1 MRRHKSL
8 AAVLAL
14 ACTASPA
21 FAATSTTAEID
32 PTLKERLKEELRQ
45 ELVDEI
51 KAEVKSELAAEGA
64 TSGGVQE
71 DHWAEEEW
79 KWEEPVKP
87 ELNFL
92 EIDGYFR
99 FRYQL
104 FKNLDL
110 STYSTVDGQGPFAAG
125 NAPPVPLCIVAGSCK
140 EANTLGGANMRLRL
154 EPTLNVSEDIKIK
167 MQIDVFDNL
176 VLGSTPDGLPKA
188 DSVPLV
194 GFTQTQLAPSDGVNA
209 VMDSIRVKRV
219 WAEIMTPLGQL
230 RVGRMGSQFGMGIL
244 ANQGDGIE
252 SDYGDSNDRILFA
265 TKIAN
270 HYIIPAFD
278 WAVSG
283 PTSAFHGQA
292 QGQPFDRDQRDDAD
306 QYILA
311 ILRRDKDQEIKEKL
325 ENDDFV
331 LNYGTY
337 LVYRTQALDS
347 GQFYA
352 GNDPNDG
359 PGTSAQVTRD
369 LHLYIGS
376 AWVKFLYR
384 KLLLEV
390 EAAGILGSV
399 KNSVV
404 SGRIGDTDKPFD
416 IQMWGAAVRG
426 EYKFLHDSLTVRFLV
441 AAASGDEQPGWGV
454 KPLTNT
460 SPQAG
465 AWDGAQ
471 QGDGY
476 IKNFRFDPDFKVDL
490 ILWRELVGMLTD
502 AVVVRPG
509 VQYNFTEGLGARL
522 DLIYSH
528 AMYSASTPSAS
539 FASNGSNDIKND
551 AGVVTQTRRPAPNL
565 GLEADLRL
573 FYASEDGFHAWLQ
586 YGILFPFA
594 GLDRLLVDS
603 AVRGGGKTLSSEI
616 AQTLQLTF
624 GVVF

>member
-1 MRRHKSL
+1 MRSLTSL
-8 AAVLAL
+8 AAVLIL
-14 ACTASPA
+14 AFPASS

-64 TSGGVQE
+64 TGGGVQE

-110 STYSTVDGQGPFAAG
+110 STYSNLDHQGPFANG
-125 NAPPVPLCIVAGSCK
+125 NAPPVPLCVIAGTCVN
-140 EANTLGGANMRLRL
+140 ANTLGGANMRLRL

-176 VLGSTPDGLPKA
+176 ILGSTPDGLPKS
-188 DSVPLV
+188 DSVPLIA
-194 GFTQTQLAPSDGVNA
+194 FSQSQLSPSDGINA

-219 WAEIMTPLGQL
+219 WAEVMTPLGQL
-230 RVGRMGSQFGMGIL
+230 RVGRMGSQFGMGVL
-244 ANQGDGIE
+244 ANQGEGLD
-252 SDYGDSNDRILFA
+252 SDYGDTNDRILFA

-270 HYIIPAFD
+270 HYIIPAYD

-283 PTSAFHGQA
+283 PSSAFHGQP
-292 QGQPFDRDQRDDAD
+292 QGQPFDRDQRDDVD

-337 LVYRTQALDS
+337 LVYRMQALDS
-347 GQFYA
+347 AQFFSK
-352 GNDPNDG
+352 NDPNDG
-359 PGTSAQVTRD
+359 PGQTAQVTRNA
-369 LHLYIGS
+369 HLYIGS

-384 KLLLEV
+384 KLMLEM
-390 EAAGILGSV
+390 EAVGILGDV
-399 KNSVV
+399 GNSVV
-404 SGRIGDTDKPFD
+404 SGVVGDKDKPFK
-416 IQMWGAAVRG
+416 IEMWGLAARG
-426 EYKFLHDSLTVRFLV
+426 EYKFLHDSLTVRLLV
-441 AAASGDEQPGWGV
+441 AAASGDAQPGWGV
-454 KPLTNT
+454 KPLTNP
-460 SPQAG
+460 SPTAG
-465 AWDGAQ
+465 TWDGSQ

-476 IKNFRFDPDFKVDL
+476 L
-490 ILWRELVGMLTD
+490 
-502 AVVVRPG
+502 
-509 VQYNFTEGLGARL
+509 
-522 DLIYSH
+522 
-528 AMYSASTPSAS
+528 
-539 FASNGSNDIKND
+539 
-551 AGVVTQTRRPAPNL
+551 
-565 GLEADLRL
+565 
-573 FYASEDGFHAWLQ
+573 
-586 YGILFPFA
+586 
-594 GLDRLLVDS
+594 
-603 AVRGGGKTLSSEI
+603 
-616 AQTLQLTF
+616 
-624 GVVF
+624 